1 MSPSRS
7 IAIVGAGCSGALAA
21 LHLLRSQRPA
31 RVHLIEPRSV
41 AGPGLAYSTHCL
53 QHLLN
58 VPARCMSIS
67 PTAPQDFV
75 EWLKHDS
82 GSPVDPDVFAPRASF
97 GRYVSDRLEAARSEA
112 RPSSV
117 LVRHPAEVL
126 DIERGG
132 ERAILQLSDG
142 SRFEADAV
150 VLALGNADPRRLPFF
165 PHTGTN
171 PMFCESAWQPEAL
184 TSPDPDSP
192 VVLIGSGLTAVDAF
206 IGLRAKGH
214 RGIIHM
220 ISRRG
225 LLAQAHVA
233 SKKSCTLA
241 VALKSH
247 TLRELLRELR
257 NRVARAEQSGSNWR
271 DVIGNLRGATNE
283 LWLSLTPRDRERFHR
298 HLKPYW
304 DVHRHRMAPEVAA
317 VVDEARRAGTLHV
330 HAGRIQRIAECP
342 DKLKIEVRLRS
353 QEAVTLCARR
363 VINCTGCEQDYRRV
377 DSQLLRSL
385 FRKGWLQS
393 NPQGIGVR
401 TAENGAVV
409 DRQGKM
415 LPWLY
420 AIGPMR
426 IGGLLETTAVP
437 EIREQAL
444 ALAKT
449 LLEAPAHDLFFP
461 AGAQFSVGAF
471 SQ

>member
-1 MSPSRS
+1 MPPSRS

-21 LHLLRSQRPA
+21 LHLLRSQRPV
-31 RVHLIEPRSV
+31 RIHLIEPRSI
-41 AGPGLAYSTHCL
+41 AGTGLAYSTNCL

-58 VPARCMSIS
+58 VPSRCMSVS
-67 PTAPQDFV
+67 PAAPQDFV

-82 GSPVDPDVFAPRASF
+82 GSPVDPDAFAPRASF
-97 GRYVSDRLEAARSEA
+97 GRYVSDRLETARCEA
-112 RPSSV
+112 HPHSV
-117 LVRHPAEVL
+117 LVRHPAGVL
-126 DIERGG
+126 DIDRCE
-132 ERAILQLSDG
+132 ERAVLQLSDG
-142 SRFEADAV
+142 SRVEADDV
-150 VLALGNADPRRLPFF
+150 VLALGNAAPRRLPFF
-165 PHTGTN
+165 PRAGAN

-184 TSPDPDSP
+184 TPPDPCSP

-206 IGLRAKGH
+206 IGLRANGH
-214 RGIIHM
+214 RGLIHM

-225 LLAQAHVA
+225 LLPQPHVM
-233 SKKSCTLA
+233 SKKSCTPA

-247 TLRELLRELR
+247 TLRELVRELR
-257 NRVARAEQSGSNWR
+257 NCVARAEQSGSNWR
-271 DVIGNLRGATNE
+271 DVIASLRGSTNE
-283 LWLSLTPRDRERFHR
+283 LWLSLTPRDRERFYR

-317 VVDEARRAGTLHV
+317 AVDAARRAGTLHV
-330 HAGRIQRIAECP
+330 HAGRIQRVTECP
-342 DKLKIEVRLRS
+342 KYLNVEIRFRS
-353 QEAVTLCARR
+353 QKAITLCAHR
-363 VINCTGCEQDYRRV
+363 VINCTGSEQDYRRV

-393 NPQGIGVR
+393 NPQGIGIR
-401 TAENGAVV
+401 AAE
-409 DRQGKM
+409 DGKI

-437 EIREQAL
+437 EIREQAA

-449 LLEAPAHDLFFP
+449 LLQVPARDLFFP
-461 AGAQFSVGAF
+461 TEAQFSVGAF

>member
-1 MSPSRS
+1 
-7 IAIVGAGCSGALAA
+7 
-21 LHLLRSQRPA
+21 
-31 RVHLIEPRSV
+31 
-41 AGPGLAYSTHCL
+41 
-53 QHLLN
+53 
-58 VPARCMSIS
+58 
-67 PTAPQDFV
+67 
-75 EWLKHDS
+75 
-82 GSPVDPDVFAPRASF
+82 
-97 GRYVSDRLEAARSEA
+97 
-112 RPSSV
+112 
-117 LVRHPAEVL
+117 
-126 DIERGG
+126 
-132 ERAILQLSDG
+132 
-142 SRFEADAV
+142 
-150 VLALGNADPRRLPFF
+150 
-165 PHTGTN
+165 
-171 PMFCESAWQPEAL
+171 
-184 TSPDPDSP
+184 
-192 VVLIGSGLTAVDAF
+192 
-206 IGLRAKGH
+206 
-214 RGIIHM
+214 
-220 ISRRG
+220 
-225 LLAQAHVA
+225 
-233 SKKSCTLA
+233 
-241 VALKSH
+241 LKSH

-363 VINCTGCEQDYRRV
+363 VINCTGSEQDYRRV

-426 IGGLLETTAVP
+426 IGRLLETTAVP